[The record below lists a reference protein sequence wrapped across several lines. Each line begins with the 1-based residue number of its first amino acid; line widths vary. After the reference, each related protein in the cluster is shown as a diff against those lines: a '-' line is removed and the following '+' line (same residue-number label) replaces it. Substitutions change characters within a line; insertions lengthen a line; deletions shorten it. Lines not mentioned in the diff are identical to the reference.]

1 MTEAREPR
9 DESGSG
15 GGRRRVSDAERQ
27 RVIDALCEH
36 FADDRL
42 GLEEFERRLD
52 RAHEAGGPNELEGLL
67 DDLPASRG
75 TGDRGAS
82 PDERAGRGDRER
94 ARRGD
99 PRTASPVDR
108 GGSAPAGSGDP
119 APADRRRA
127 SPAERA
133 GEEPRRTPRTSR
145 VPAARVP
152 ESQFEFAIW
161 SGRRRSGR
169 WVPARTIR
177 VVACMGGVELDF
189 REALFGPGE
198 FEVDVIALMGGVEIV
213 VPPGIHVETGG
224 FAFLGALEDD
234 LTAGQEPAPPDA
246 PTLRI
251 TGFALMGGV
260 EVVCRPRGDS
270 PGTSVRKRRC

>member
-1 MTEAREPR
+1 MTEPREPR
-9 DESGSG
+9 GESGSG

-42 GLEEFERRLD
+42 ELDEFERRLD
-52 RAHEAGGPNELEGLL
+52 RAHEAGGLNELEGLL
-67 DDLPASRG
+67 QDLPASG
-75 TGDRGAS
+75 GSADRGAS
-82 PDERAGRGDRER
+82 PEERAGRADPAPTPRRNASPVER
-94 ARRGD
+94 AR
-99 PRTASPVDR
+99 
-108 GGSAPAGSGDP
+108 
-119 APADRRRA
+119 
-127 SPAERA
+127 
-133 GEEPRRTPRTSR
+133 EEPHPTPRVSR
-145 VPAARVP
+145 VPASRVP
-152 ESQFEFAIW
+152 DSQFEFAIW
-161 SGRRRSGR
+161 SGRKRSGR

-213 VPPGIHVETGG
+213 VPPGVHVETGG

-260 EVVCRPRGDS
+260 EVACRPRGDS
-270 PGTSVRKRRC
+270 PGRSVRKRR